1 MLLKKINNDRLIDGA
16 IFDVDGTLLDTMPVW
31 HDAGARYLATMG
43 IEAEEDLGDRLF
55 AETVVT
61 GAEYMIENYGLKQS
75 VEEVA
80 DGINYQMERFY
91 FEEAP
96 LKEGALELVQRMKAA
111 GTKLT
116 VATSTDRYCIEAAF
130 DRLGISDLF
139 DAVLTCGE
147 IGATKSKPD
156 IFYEAVEVMGT
167 QIPDT
172 WVFEDGLY
180 AIKTARAEGFRTVGV
195 YDKVSESDQQEIM
208 RYADFY
214 YKSLADFEII

>member
-1 MLLKKINNDRLIDGA
+1 M
-16 IFDVDGTLLDTMPVW
+16 DGTLLDTMPVW

>member
-1 MLLKKINNDRLIDGA
+1 
-16 IFDVDGTLLDTMPVW
+16 VDGTLLDTMPVW
-31 HDAGARYLATMG
+31 HDAGARYLATMD
-43 IEAEEDLGDRLF
+43 IEAEEGLGDRLF

-61 GAEYMIENYGLKQS
+61 GAEYLIENYGLKLS

-80 DGINYQMERFY
+80 RGINDQMERFY
-91 FEEAP
+91 FNEAQ
-96 LKEGALELVQRMKAA
+96 LKEGALELIQRMNEA

-139 DAVLTCGE
+139 EAILTCGE
-147 IGATKSKPD
+147 IGATKSRPD
-156 IFYEAVEVMGT
+156 IFFEAVEVMGT
-167 QIPDT
+167 PIPYT

-195 YDKVSESDQQEIM
+195 YDSISESDQPDIM

-214 YKSLADFEII
+214 YRSLADFEIM